1 MKQFIQNIQNKY
13 TPLQIIVGLGI
24 LFRLIAVIFSKG
36 FGWFDDHFLIIE
48 ASSSWADGYDYND
61 WLPDPN
67 FPDRQPQGHPLL
79 YVGVHYYIFKF
90 FNWIGLADPQ
100 FKMTLVRLLHAA
112 YSMILVVYGYKIVEK
127 LANRKSAIYAAS
139 FLSLYWFMPFLSVRN
154 LAEFICLPPLFLAT
168 WYLIKEQNFKNYL
181 LAGVMI
187 GLACSVRFQT
197 VFYAAGLGLALLLYK
212 THIKYLLA
220 CLIGFF
226 AVVGITLGV
235 VDIVLWGRPFAEF
248 GEYVNYN
255 LANAGT
261 YGTDIWHMYIDLI
274 LGLLIPPLSFLLFGG
289 YFYTWK
295 KLPILFWPVFI
306 YLAFHTYF
314 PNKQERF
321 VVTIIPTLI
330 LAGTV
335 GMFELYEKY
344 KEKVKP
350 GLFKFSKNF
359 VLFFNSIFLV
369 IFCFTYSKRNRCE
382 AMSFL
387 NKQPDLKM
395 VLIEDSNKDNDFTM
409 PPLFY
414 LGKWKS
420 VIGISK
426 ANNCDSAV
434 AQYYRMPDDA
444 KPNYAVFWQA
454 ENLEAR
460 VDTFKKHFSNVQYIA
475 TIEPGIIDKTLKW
488 LNPVNDNQTTYI
500 YKFSE
505 PLK

>member
-1 MKQFIQNIQNKY
+1 MNKFIQNIQSKY
-13 TPLQIIVGLGI
+13 TPLQIIIGLGI

-48 ASSSWADGYDYND
+48 ASSSWADGFDYND
-61 WLPDPN
+61 WLPHPD
-67 FPDRQPQGHPLL
+67 FPDRKPQGHPLL

-90 FNWIGLADPQ
+90 FNLIGIADPQ
-100 FKMTLVRLLHAA
+100 IKMTIVRLLHAM
-112 YSMILVVYGYKIVEK
+112 YSMVLVVYGYKIAEK
-127 LANRKSAIYAAS
+127 LANKKAATYAAL
-139 FLSLYWFMPFLSVRN
+139 FLSLFWFMPFLSVRN
-154 LAEFICLPPLFLAT
+154 LAEFICIPPLFLAT
-168 WYLIKEQNFKNYL
+168 WYLIKEKNLKNYF
-181 LAGVMI
+181 LAGIMI

-197 VFYAAGLGLALLLYK
+197 VFYAAGIGIALLLYR
-212 THIKYLLA
+212 THLKYLIA
-220 CLIGFF
+220 CLAGFSIVIGL
-226 AVVGITLGV
+226 TLGV
-235 VDIVLWGRPFAEF
+235 VDIVLWGKPFAEF
-248 GEYVNYN
+248 GEYIDYN

-289 YFYTWK
+289 YFHTWK
-295 KLPILFWPVFI
+295 KLPVLFWPVFI

-335 GMFELYEKY
+335 GMFDLHEKY
-344 KEKVKP
+344 KTKVKP

-359 VLFFNSIFLV
+359 VITLNSFLLIV
-369 IFCFTYSKRNRCE
+369 FCFTYSKRNRCE
-382 AMSFL
+382 AMSYL
-387 NKQPDLKM
+387 YRQPDLKAIM
-395 VLIEDSNKDNDFTM
+395 IDDSNKDNDFTM

-414 LGKWKS
+414 LGKWQS
-420 VIGISK
+420 VIGITK
-426 ANNCDSAV
+426 RNNADTALV
-434 AQYYRMPDDA
+434 KYRNLSPEMR
-444 KPNYAVFWQA
+444 PNYIVFWQA

-460 VDTFKKHFSNVQYIA
+460 VDSFKKRFPSAEYVT
-475 TIEPGIIDKTLKW
+475 TIEPGLIDKTLKW

-505 PLK
+505 PE